1 MSEQYSVSRGRFQV
15 AIPNDNDVN
24 LPVVFLRG
32 LHERGYSY
40 LDIAMGAL
48 IADCETLLSPP
59 HYLEEKTAQRLAR
72 ASARLVLIID
82 VNK

>member
-1 MSEQYSVSRGRFQV
+1 MREQCSMSRGRFGA

-24 LPVVFLRG
+24 LPVVFLRLRG

-40 LDIAMGAL
+40 LAMGAL

-72 ASARLVLIID
+72 ASARLQ
-82 VNK
+82 